1 MVTASVLVRR
11 EAAAHG
17 LLRGR
22 FRPEA
27 ARAGNGCGRLSSP
40 DAAHPTRQVAW
51 GPRGKRVIPRETR
64 KPPSAVLR
72 CASAARA
79 RARGASPSRSRQRK
93 RHEGRDGRGFSLRW
107 TTPMTTERD
116 SHDYEPPHASSP
128 TARIVE
134 SLELHGYHPGRG
146 EHDPRP
152 MPEPLTLQGA
162 LADVFDALV
171 STFTDTPLEPDLEQ
185 LLWSTVN
192 VFHRQAGKAQ
202 RDLDDNE
209 DAQKRSQREQ
219 DGSEIKS
226 VELERLLVEGQDRI
240 DRRDTYEA
248 MRDQAGDLFELHTGT
263 TWKPHAGSLANRKA
277 MTAAMI
283 DSRDFISAKRRA
295 ETEVL
300 IPKGAKIAFTGGM
313 DCNDH
318 RRIWDA
324 LDKVHAKHA
333 DMVLLHGGSPKG
345 AELIAAKW
353 ADTRKVQQIAFKP
366 DWTKHAKAAP
376 FKRND
381 QLLEVMPIGII
392 VFPGSGISDNLAD
405 KARKLGIPLFDFRKG
420 NGA

>member
-1 MVTASVLVRR
+1 
-11 EAAAHG
+11 
-17 LLRGR
+17 
-22 FRPEA
+22 
-27 ARAGNGCGRLSSP
+27 
-40 DAAHPTRQVAW
+40 
-51 GPRGKRVIPRETR
+51 
-64 KPPSAVLR
+64 
-72 CASAARA
+72 
-79 RARGASPSRSRQRK
+79 
-93 RHEGRDGRGFSLRW
+93 
-107 TTPMTTERD
+107 
-116 SHDYEPPHASSP
+116 
-128 TARIVE
+128 
-134 SLELHGYHPGRG
+134 
-146 EHDPRP
+146 

>member
-1 MVTASVLVRR
+1 MAT
-11 EAAAHG
+11 
-17 LLRGR
+17 
-22 FRPEA
+22 
-27 ARAGNGCGRLSSP
+27 
-40 DAAHPTRQVAW
+40 D
-51 GPRGKRVIPRETR
+51 
-64 KPPSAVLR
+64 
-72 CASAARA
+72 
-79 RARGASPSRSRQRK
+79 
-93 RHEGRDGRGFSLRW
+93 RD
-107 TTPMTTERD
+107 T
-116 SHDYEPPHASSP
+116 HDYEPPHASSP
-128 TARIVE
+128 TAHIVE
-134 SLELHGYHPGRG
+134 SLELHGYHPARG
-146 EHDPRP
+146 EHDPRL
-152 MPEPLTLQGA
+152 MPEPLTVRSA

-171 STFTDTPLEPDLEQ
+171 STLTDTPLEPDLEQ

-192 VFHRQAGKAQ
+192 VFHRQAEKAQ

-219 DGSEIKS
+219 DGSEVKS
-226 VELERLLVEGQDRI
+226 VELERLLTEGQDRI

-248 MRDQAGDLFELHTGT
+248 MRDQAGELFEMHTGS
-263 TWKPHAGSLANRKA
+263 TWKPRSGSLANRKTL
-277 MTAAMI
+277 TATMI
-283 DSRDFISAKRRA
+283 DSRDFISAKRLA

-300 IPKGAKIAFTGGM
+300 IPKGAKIAFTGGV

-318 RRIWDA
+318 RRIWAA

-381 QLLEVMPIGII
+381 QLLDIMPIGVI

-405 KARKLGIPLFDFRKG
+405 KARKLGIPLLDFRKG
-420 NGA
+420 GA

>member
-1 MVTASVLVRR
+1 MDDPM
-11 EAAAHG
+11 AA
-17 LLRGR
+17 
-22 FRPEA
+22 
-27 ARAGNGCGRLSSP
+27 
-40 DAAHPTRQVAW
+40 D
-51 GPRGKRVIPRETR
+51 
-64 KPPSAVLR
+64 
-72 CASAARA
+72 
-79 RARGASPSRSRQRK
+79 
-93 RHEGRDGRGFSLRW
+93 RD
-107 TTPMTTERD
+107 T
-116 SHDYEPPHASSP
+116 HDDEPPHAGSP
-128 TARIVE
+128 TAHVVE
-134 SLELHGYHPGRG
+134 ELELHGFHPVRG

-152 MPEPLTLQGA
+152 MPETVTVQAA

-192 VFHRQAGKAQ
+192 VFHRQAEKAQ

-209 DAQKRSQREQ
+209 EAQKRSQREQ
-219 DGSEIKS
+219 DGSEVKS

-248 MRDQAGDLFELHTGT
+248 MRDQAAEHFEAHTGS
-263 TWKPHAGSLANRKA
+263 TWKPYSGSMVNRKA

-295 ETEVL
+295 DTEVL

-318 RRIWDA
+318 KAIWAA

-333 DMVLLHGGSPKG
+333 GMVLLHGGSPKG

-353 ADTRKVQQIAFKP
+353 ADSRKVQQIAFKP
-366 DWTKHAKAAP
+366 DWTKHQKAAP

-381 QLLEVMPIGII
+381 QLLDVMPIGVI

-420 NGA
+420 GGA

>member
-1 MVTASVLVRR
+1 MAT
-11 EAAAHG
+11 
-17 LLRGR
+17 
-22 FRPEA
+22 
-27 ARAGNGCGRLSSP
+27 
-40 DAAHPTRQVAW
+40 D
-51 GPRGKRVIPRETR
+51 
-64 KPPSAVLR
+64 
-72 CASAARA
+72 
-79 RARGASPSRSRQRK
+79 
-93 RHEGRDGRGFSLRW
+93 RD
-107 TTPMTTERD
+107 T
-116 SHDYEPPHASSP
+116 HDYEPPHASSP
-128 TARIVE
+128 TAHIVDQ
-134 SLELHGYHPGRG
+134 LELHGYQPARG

-152 MPEPLTLQGA
+152 MPEPLTVGGA

-192 VFHRQAGKAQ
+192 VFHRQAEKAQ

-226 VELERLLVEGQDRI
+226 VELERLLIEGQDRI

-248 MRDQAGDLFELHTGT
+248 MRDGAAELFELHTGT
-263 TWKPHAGSLANRKA
+263 TWRPHSGSLANRKTL
-277 MTAAMI
+277 TAAVI

-300 IPKGAKIAFTGGM
+300 MPKGARIAFTGGM
-313 DCNDH
+313 GCNDH
-318 RRIWDA
+318 KAIWAA
-324 LDKVHAKHA
+324 LDRVRAKHA

-353 ADTRKVQQIAFKP
+353 ADARKIQQVAFKP

-381 QLLEVMPIGII
+381 ALLDVMPIGVI

-420 NGA
+420 GA

>member
-1 MVTASVLVRR
+1 MTA
-11 EAAAHG
+11 
-17 LLRGR
+17 
-22 FRPEA
+22 
-27 ARAGNGCGRLSSP
+27 
-40 DAAHPTRQVAW
+40 
-51 GPRGKRVIPRETR
+51 
-64 KPPSAVLR
+64 
-72 CASAARA
+72 
-79 RARGASPSRSRQRK
+79 
-93 RHEGRDGRGFSLRW
+93 
-107 TTPMTTERD
+107 ERD
-116 SHDYEPPHASSP
+116 SHEYEPPHASSP
-128 TARIVE
+128 TAHIVE

-313 DCNDH
+313 ECNDH

-366 DWTKHAKAAP
+366 DWTRHAKAAP

-381 QLLEVMPIGII
+381 ALLDTMPIGII

-420 NGA
+420 GGA